1 MSQHATKVAAGKVFR
16 VRKNWAGFL
25 EAEFLETLNNEKI
38 DDAVRLLRDMLRDRQ
53 PRWHIPKR
61 TSAQG
66 CRWTATASS
75 ARYSRRRHLLASSV
89 QSSAVSTSTSGV
101 LPVLPLMAASL
112 SR

>member
-38 DDAVRLLRDMLRDRQ
+38 DDAFRLLRDMLRDRQ
-53 PRWHIPKR
+53 PRWHIPKC

-75 ARYSRRRHLLASSV
+75 AMYNRRRHLLASSV

-101 LPVLPLMAASL
+101 LPVLHLMAASL